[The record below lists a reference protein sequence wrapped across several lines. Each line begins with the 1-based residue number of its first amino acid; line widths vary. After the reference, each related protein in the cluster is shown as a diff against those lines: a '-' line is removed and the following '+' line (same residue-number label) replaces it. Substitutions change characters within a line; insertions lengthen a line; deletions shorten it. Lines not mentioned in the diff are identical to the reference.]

1 MPEISVAELCRRA
14 EGALNPQ
21 DLGDFHVA
29 DVGCAVVAENG
40 SVYTGACVGGYLGL
54 CAEQSAVSAMVA
66 EVPPRIAKLVAVWRD
81 STGALHALPPCGR
94 CREFLRLMSQS
105 NLQAD
110 VVLGLDN
117 VVKLQDLLP
126 SHGWSSQLLWST
138 TGR

>member
-1 MPEISVAELCRRA
+1 VPEISVADLCRRA
-14 EGALNPQ
+14 EAALNPQ
-21 DLGDFHVA
+21 DLGDFLVA
-29 DVGCAVVAENG
+29 DVGCAIVAENG

-66 EVPPRIAKLVAVWRD
+66 EAPPRIVTLVAVWRD
-81 STGALHALPPCGR
+81 PTGALHALPPCGR
-94 CREFLRLMSQS
+94 CREFLRLLSQS

-138 TGR
+138 TRR